1 MHQPRTALA
10 LLPLVLWAC
19 AAAPAA
25 STPTPAPSPSPSAPP
40 AVLDGRTF
48 LSTAVTRDGA
58 AAQLVP
64 GTQIRLS
71 FNGGQ
76 LGASAGCN
84 MMSGAYSLD
93 GDRLLLANAGM
104 TEMGCDAPRQAQDD
118 WLFRTL
124 GGQPTLAL
132 SGNDLTVTLGGT
144 VIQLLDREVADP
156 DVQLVGHL
164 WTVESII
171 SGEAVSSVPQGA
183 MATFQF
189 RADGTVDLQ
198 TGCNSGG
205 GKYAVNAGTLR
216 FIDIVTTDR
225 ACAGPGGEL
234 EAAVVRLLSAAG
246 VDYLIDANVLTLR
259 AGDQGL
265 QLRAA
270 DQDG

>member
-1 MHQPRTALA
+1 MYRPRSSLA
-10 LLPLVLWAC
+10 LFSLVLWAC
-19 AAAPAA
+19 AAAPAP
-25 STPTPAPSPSPSAPP
+25 STTSPSPTPP
-40 AVLDGRTF
+40 AVPASLDGRTF
-48 LSTAVTRDGA
+48 LSESVVRDGA

-71 FNGGQ
+71 FNGDQ

-84 MMSGAYSLD
+84 SMSGAYRLD
-93 GDRLLLANAGM
+93 GDLLVLANAGM

-124 GGQPTLAL
+124 GGQPTVAIN
-132 SGNDLTVTLGGT
+132 GNDLTVTLDAT
-144 VIQLLDREVADP
+144 VIKLLDREVADP
-156 DVQLVGHL
+156 DMQLVAPL

-183 MATFQF
+183 VASFKF
-189 RADGTVDLQ
+189 GANGTVDLQ
-198 TGCNSGG
+198 TGCNGG
-205 GKYAVNAGTLR
+205 GGRYVTDGNTLR

-225 ACAGPGGEL
+225 ACAGAAAAL
-234 EAAVVRLLSAAG
+234 EAAVVRLLSGAA
-246 VDYLIDANVLTLR
+246 VEYEIDAQVLTLR

-270 DQDG
+270 GEGG